1 MKLGMQ
7 ELIVV
12 QKQDLKEISILEDG
26 VLKEYYKEVE
36 DKKRLEGNIYVGKVT
51 DVLIGMQAAFVDI
64 GAEKNAFLHIRDI
77 LPKKSNVTGNK
88 EEELEK
94 YKIKDYIKP
103 NQKVLVQVK
112 KDSNNIKGARVSTN
126 IQVAG
131 RFVVILPENDF
142 ITVSQ
147 KIEDEQEKNRLIN
160 IVENVKKDKKIGII
174 IRTAAEG
181 KEESKIKKD
190 IEHTLKELEN
200 IQKEFLNS
208 DDKVPKIIKKS
219 DTILEKILLDIVDNK
234 LEKIYVNNK
243 KLQKDIEQILK
254 SLQEDVTI
262 KVEFVEE
269 GIENRYDLNSQIE
282 KISKRKIWLKC
293 GGFITIDKT
302 EALTAIDVNS
312 GKFTGK
318 ENIEKTAL
326 KVNKEASIEIAKQLR
341 LRDIG
346 GIIIIDYI
354 DMNEESSRE
363 EIMNLLKNS
372 LKADRAKTQIVDF
385 TKLSLLE
392 ITRKHMFSG
401 E

>member
-1 MKLGMQ
+1 MQ

-12 QKQDLKEISILEDG
+12 QKQDIKEISILEDG
-26 VLKEYYKEVE
+26 VLKEYYKEKE
-36 DKKRLEGNIYVGKVT
+36 DKKRLEGNIYIGKVT

-64 GAEKNAFLHIRDI
+64 GTEKNAFLHIRDI

-88 EEELEK
+88 EEELEN

-126 IQVAG
+126 IQIAG

-147 KIEDEQEKNRLIN
+147 KIENEEERNRLIS
-160 IVENVKKDKKIGII
+160 IVESVKKDKKIGII

-190 IEHTLKELEN
+190 IENTLEELEN
-200 IQKEFLNS
+200 IQKEFLSS

-219 DTILEKILLDIVDNK
+219 DTILEKILLDIADNK
-234 LEKIYVNNK
+234 LEKIYTNSK
-243 KLQKDIEQILK
+243 ELQKEIEQILK
-254 SLQEDVTI
+254 RLQEDVTI
-262 KVEFVEE
+262 KVELVEE
-269 GIENRYDLNSQIE
+269 GLENKYDLNSQIE
-282 KISKRKIWLKC
+282 KISNRKIWLKC

-363 EIMNLLKNS
+363 EIIELLKEN
-372 LKADRAKTQIVDF
+372 LKNDRAKTQVMEF

>member
-1 MKLGMQ
+1 MQ

-12 QKQDLKEISILEDG
+12 QKQDIKEISILEDG
-26 VLKEYYKEVE
+26 ILKEYYKEKE
-36 DKKRLEGNIYVGKVT
+36 EKKRLEGNIYIGKVT

-64 GAEKNAFLHIRDI
+64 GTEKNAFLHIRDI

-88 EEELEK
+88 EEELEN

-126 IQVAG
+126 IQIAG

-147 KIEDEQEKNRLIN
+147 KIENEEERNRLIS
-160 IVENVKKDKKIGII
+160 IVESVKKDKKIGII

-190 IEHTLKELEN
+190 IENTLKELEN
-200 IQKEFLNS
+200 IQKEFLSS
-208 DDKVPKIIKKS
+208 DDKVPKIIKKN
-219 DTILEKILLDIVDNK
+219 DTILEKILLDIADNK
-234 LEKIYVNNK
+234 LEKIYTNSK
-243 KLQKDIEQILK
+243 ELQKEIEQILK
-254 SLQEDVTI
+254 RLQEDVTI
-262 KVEFVEE
+262 KVELVEE
-269 GIENRYDLNSQIE
+269 GLENKYDLNSQIE
-282 KISKRKIWLKC
+282 KISNRKIWLKC

-363 EIMNLLKNS
+363 EIIELLKEN
-372 LKADRAKTQIVDF
+372 LKTDRAKTQVMEF

-392 ITRKHMFSG
+392 ITRKHMFS
-401 E
+401 EE

>member
-1 MKLGMQ
+1 MQ
-7 ELIVV
+7 ELVVV
-12 QKQDLKEISILEDG
+12 QKQDLKEISILEEG
-26 VLKEYYKEVE
+26 VLKEHYKEKE
-36 DKKRLEGNIYVGKVT
+36 DKKRLEGNIYIGKVT

-77 LPKKSNVTGNK
+77 LPKKSNITGNK
-88 EEELEK
+88 EEELEN

-126 IQVAG
+126 IQIAG

-147 KIEDEQEKNRLIN
+147 KIENEEERNRLIS
-160 IVENVKKDKKIGII
+160 IVESVKKDKKIGII

-190 IEHTLKELEN
+190 IENTLKELEN

-208 DDKVPKIIKKS
+208 DDKVPKIIKKN
-219 DTILEKILLDIVDNK
+219 DTILEKILLDIADNK
-234 LEKIYVNNK
+234 LEKIYANNK
-243 KLQKDIEQILK
+243 ELQKEIEQILK
-254 SLQEDVTI
+254 RLQEDVTI
-262 KVEFVEE
+262 KVELVEE
-269 GIENRYDLNSQIE
+269 GLENKYDLNSQIE
-282 KISKRKIWLKC
+282 KISNRKIWLKC

-363 EIMNLLKNS
+363 EIIELLKENF
-372 LKADRAKTQIVDF
+372 KEDRAKTQVMEF

-392 ITRKHMFSG
+392 ITRKHIFS
-401 E
+401 EE

>member
-1 MKLGMQ
+1 MQ

-26 VLKEYYKEVE
+26 ILKEHYKEKE
-36 DKKRLEGNIYVGKVT
+36 DKKRLEGNIYIGKVT

-77 LPKKSNVTGNK
+77 LPKKSNITGNK
-88 EEELEK
+88 EEELEN

-126 IQVAG
+126 IQIAG

-147 KIEDEQEKNRLIN
+147 KIENEEERNRLIS
-160 IVENVKKDKKIGII
+160 IVESVKKDKKIGII

-190 IEHTLKELEN
+190 IENTLKELEN
-200 IQKEFLNS
+200 IQKEFLSS
-208 DDKVPKIIKKS
+208 DDKVPKIIKKN
-219 DTILEKILLDIVDNK
+219 DTILEKILLDIADNK
-234 LEKIYVNNK
+234 LEKIYTNSK
-243 KLQKDIEQILK
+243 ELQKEIGQILK
-254 SLQEDVTI
+254 RLQEDVTI
-262 KVEFVEE
+262 KVELVEE
-269 GIENRYDLNSQIE
+269 GLENKYDLNSQIE
-282 KISKRKIWLKC
+282 KISNRKIWLKC

-354 DMNEESSRE
+354 DMNEESSKE
-363 EIMNLLKNS
+363 EIIELLKEN
-372 LKADRAKTQIVDF
+372 LKTDRAKTQVMEF

-392 ITRKHMFSG
+392 ITRKHMFS
-401 E
+401 EE

>member
-1 MKLGMQ
+1 MQ

-12 QKQDLKEISILEDG
+12 QKQDIKEISILEDG
-26 VLKEYYKEVE
+26 VLKEYYKEKE
-36 DKKRLEGNIYVGKVT
+36 DKKRLEGNIYIGKVT

-88 EEELEK
+88 EEELEN

-126 IQVAG
+126 IQIAG

-147 KIEDEQEKNRLIN
+147 KIENEEERNRLIS
-160 IVENVKKDKKIGII
+160 IVESVKKDKKIGII

-181 KEESKIKKD
+181 KEESEIKKD
-190 IEHTLKELEN
+190 IENTLEELEN
-200 IQKEFLNS
+200 IQKESLNS
-208 DDKVPKIIKKS
+208 DDKIPKIIKKS
-219 DTILEKILLDIVDNK
+219 DTILEKILLDIADNK
-234 LEKIYVNNK
+234 LEKIYTNSK
-243 KLQKDIEQILK
+243 ELQKEIEQILK
-254 SLQEDVTI
+254 RLQEDVTI
-262 KVEFVEE
+262 KVELVEE
-269 GIENRYDLNSQIE
+269 GLENKYDLNSQIE
-282 KISKRKIWLKC
+282 KISNRKIWLKC

-363 EIMNLLKNS
+363 EIIELLKEN
-372 LKADRAKTQIVDF
+372 LKEDRAKTQVMEF

-392 ITRKHMFSG
+392 ITRKHMFS
-401 E
+401 EE

>member
-1 MKLGMQ
+1 MQ

-26 VLKEYYKEVE
+26 ILKEHYKESE
-36 DKKRLEGNIYVGKVT
+36 DKKRLEGNIYIGKVT
-51 DVLIGMQAAFVDI
+51 DILIGMQAAFIDI
-64 GAEKNAFLHIRDI
+64 GTEKNAFLHIRDI
-77 LPKKSNVTGNK
+77 LPKKNNVTGNK
-88 EEELEK
+88 EEELEN

-112 KDSNNIKGARVSTN
+112 RDSNNIKGARVSTN

-147 KIEDEQEKNRLIN
+147 KIGNEEERNRLIS
-160 IVENVKKDKKIGII
+160 IAESVKKDKKIGII

-181 KEESKIKKD
+181 KEENKIKKD
-190 IEHTLKELEN
+190 IENVLKDIEN

-208 DDKVPKIIKKS
+208 DDKVPKIIKKN
-219 DTILEKILLDIVDNK
+219 DTILEKILLDIADNK

-243 KLQKDIEQILK
+243 EQQKEIEQILK
-254 SLQEDVTI
+254 RVQEDVTV
-262 KVEFVEE
+262 KVEIVEE
-269 GIENRYDLNSQIE
+269 GLENRYDLNSQIE
-282 KISKRKIWLKC
+282 KISNRKIWLKC

-318 ENIEKTAL
+318 ENLEKTAL
-326 KVNKEASIEIAKQLR
+326 RVNKEASIEIAKQLR

-354 DMNEESSRE
+354 DMNEKNSRE
-363 EIMNLLKNS
+363 EIIELLKEK
-372 LKADRAKTQIVDF
+372 LKEDRAKTQVMEF

>member
-1 MKLGMQ
+1 MQ

-12 QKQDLKEISILEDG
+12 QKQDIKEISILEEG
-26 VLKEYYKEVE
+26 ILKEHYKEKE
-36 DKKRLEGNIYVGKVT
+36 DKKRLEGNIYIGRVT
-51 DVLIGMQAAFVDI
+51 DVLIGMQATFVDI

-88 EEELEK
+88 EEELEN

-103 NQKVLVQVK
+103 NQKVVVQVK
-112 KDSNNIKGARVSTN
+112 KDSNNVKGARVSTN
-126 IQVAG
+126 IQIAG

-142 ITVSQ
+142 ITISQ
-147 KIEDEQEKNRLIN
+147 KIENKKEKNRLIS
-160 IVENVKKDKKIGII
+160 IVESVKKDKKIGII

-181 KEESKIKKD
+181 KEENKIKRD
-190 IEHTLKELEN
+190 IENTLKELEN
-200 IQKEFLNS
+200 IQKEFLSS
-208 DDKVPKIIKKS
+208 DNKAPKIIKKN
-219 DTILEKILLDIVDNK
+219 DTILEKILLDIADNK

-243 KLQKDIEQILK
+243 KIQKEIEQILRI
-254 SLQEDVTI
+254 LQEDVTI
-262 KVEFVEE
+262 KVELVEK
-269 GIENRYDLNSQIE
+269 GLENKYDLIRQIE
-282 KISKRKIWLKC
+282 KISNRKIWLKC

-354 DMNEESSRE
+354 DMNEKTSRE
-363 EIMNLLKNS
+363 EIIKILKENLKE
-372 LKADRAKTQIVDF
+372 DRAKTQVMEF

-392 ITRKHMFSG
+392 ITRKHMFS
-401 E
+401 EE

>member
-1 MKLGMQ
+1 MQ

-12 QKQDLKEISILEDG
+12 QKQNIKEISILEDG
-26 VLKEYYKEVE
+26 ILKEHYKEKE
-36 DKKRLEGNIYVGKVT
+36 DKRCLEGNIYIGKVT

-64 GAEKNAFLHIRDI
+64 GTEKNAFLHIKDI

-88 EEELEK
+88 EEELEN

-112 KDSNNIKGARVSTN
+112 KDSNSTKGARVSTN
-126 IQVAG
+126 IQVPG

-142 ITVSQ
+142 ITISQ
-147 KIEDEQEKNRLIN
+147 KIENEQERNRLIK
-160 IVENVKKDKKIGII
+160 IVENVKQTKKIGII
-174 IRTAAEG
+174 IRTAAEN
-181 KEESKIKKD
+181 KEEKEIKKD
-190 IEHTLKELEN
+190 IENTLKELEN
-200 IQKEFLNS
+200 IQKKLGDSSE
-208 DDKVPKIIKKS
+208 KIPKIIKKS
-219 DTILEKILLDIVDNK
+219 DTILEKILLDLADNK
-234 LEKIYVNNK
+234 LEKIYTNNK
-243 KLQKDIEQILK
+243 ELQEEIEQILK
-254 SLQEDVTI
+254 RIQEDTI
-262 KVEFVEE
+262 IK
-269 GIENRYDLNSQIE
+269 IELVKTDLENKYDLSTQIE
-282 KISKRKIWLKC
+282 KLSNRKVWLKC

-318 ENIEKTAL
+318 ENLEKTAL

-354 DMNEESSRE
+354 DMNEENSKK
-363 EIMNLLKNS
+363 EIMEILKKNLKE
-372 LKADRAKTQIVDF
+372 DRAKTQVMDF

>member
-1 MKLGMQ
+1 MQ

-26 VLKEYYKEVE
+26 ILKEHYKEKE
-36 DKKRLEGNIYVGKVT
+36 DKKRLEGNIYIGKVT

-88 EEELEK
+88 KEELEN

-126 IQVAG
+126 IQIAG

-147 KIEDEQEKNRLIN
+147 KIENEEERNRLIS
-160 IVENVKKDKKIGII
+160 IVESVKKDKKIGII

-190 IEHTLKELEN
+190 IENTLKKLEN

-219 DTILEKILLDIVDNK
+219 DTILEKILLDIADNK

-243 KLQKDIEQILK
+243 ELQKEIEQILK
-254 SLQEDVTI
+254 RLQEDVTI
-262 KVEFVEE
+262 KVELVEE
-269 GIENRYDLNSQIE
+269 GLENRYDLNSQIE
-282 KISKRKIWLKC
+282 KISNRKIWLKC

-354 DMNEESSRE
+354 DMNEETSRE
-363 EIMNLLKNS
+363 EIIKILKENLKE
-372 LKADRAKTQIVDF
+372 DRAKTQVMEF

-392 ITRKHMFSG
+392 ITRKHMFS
-401 E
+401 EE

>member
-1 MKLGMQ
+1 MQ

-26 VLKEYYKEVE
+26 ILKEHYKEKE
-36 DKKRLEGNIYVGKVT
+36 DKKRLESNIYIGKVT

-77 LPKKSNVTGNK
+77 LPKKSNITGNK
-88 EEELEK
+88 EEELEN

-126 IQVAG
+126 IQIAG

-147 KIEDEQEKNRLIN
+147 KIENEEERNRLIS
-160 IVENVKKDKKIGII
+160 IVESVKKDKKIGII

-190 IEHTLKELEN
+190 IENTLKKLEN

-208 DDKVPKIIKKS
+208 DDKVPKIIKKN
-219 DTILEKILLDIVDNK
+219 DTILEKILLDIADNK
-234 LEKIYVNNK
+234 LEKIYANNK
-243 KLQKDIEQILK
+243 ELQKEIEQILK
-254 SLQEDVTI
+254 RLQEDVTI
-262 KVEFVEE
+262 KVELVEE
-269 GIENRYDLNSQIE
+269 GLENKYDLNSQIE
-282 KISKRKIWLKC
+282 KILNRKIWLKC

-354 DMNEESSRE
+354 DMNEETSRE
-363 EIMNLLKNS
+363 EIIELLKEN
-372 LKADRAKTQIVDF
+372 LKNDRAKTQVMEF

-392 ITRKHMFSG
+392 ITRKHMFS
-401 E
+401 EE

>member
-1 MKLGMQ
+1 MQ

-26 VLKEYYKEVE
+26 ILKEHYKEKE
-36 DKKRLEGNIYVGKVT
+36 DKKRLEGNIYIGKVT

-77 LPKKSNVTGNK
+77 LPKKSNITGNK
-88 EEELEK
+88 EEELEN

-126 IQVAG
+126 IQIAG

-147 KIEDEQEKNRLIN
+147 KIENEEERNRLIS
-160 IVENVKKDKKIGII
+160 IVESVKNDKKIGII

-181 KEESKIKKD
+181 KEESKIKND
-190 IEHTLKELEN
+190 IENTLKELEN

-208 DDKVPKIIKKS
+208 DDKVPKIIKKN
-219 DTILEKILLDIVDNK
+219 DTILEKILLDIADNK
-234 LEKIYVNNK
+234 LEKIYANNK
-243 KLQKDIEQILK
+243 ELQKEIEQILK
-254 SLQEDVTI
+254 RLQEDVTI
-262 KVEFVEE
+262 KVELVEE
-269 GIENRYDLNSQIE
+269 GLENKYDLNSQIE
-282 KISKRKIWLKC
+282 KISNRKIWLKC

-363 EIMNLLKNS
+363 EIIELLKEN
-372 LKADRAKTQIVDF
+372 LKTDRAKTQVMEF

-392 ITRKHMFSG
+392 ITRKHMFS
-401 E
+401 EE

>member
-1 MKLGMQ
+1 MQ

-26 VLKEYYKEVE
+26 ILKEHYKEKE
-36 DKKRLEGNIYVGKVT
+36 DKKRLEGNIYIGKVT

-77 LPKKSNVTGNK
+77 LPKKSNITGNK
-88 EEELEK
+88 EEELEN

-126 IQVAG
+126 IQIAG

-147 KIEDEQEKNRLIN
+147 KIENEEERNRLIS
-160 IVENVKKDKKIGII
+160 IVESVKKDKKIGII

-190 IEHTLKELEN
+190 IENTLKELEN

-208 DDKVPKIIKKS
+208 DDKVPKIIKKN
-219 DTILEKILLDIVDNK
+219 DTILEKILLDIADNK
-234 LEKIYVNNK
+234 LEKIYANNK
-243 KLQKDIEQILK
+243 ELQKEIEQILK
-254 SLQEDVTI
+254 RLQEDVTI
-262 KVEFVEE
+262 KVELVEE
-269 GIENRYDLNSQIE
+269 GLENKYDLNSQIE
-282 KISKRKIWLKC
+282 KILNRKIWLKC

-354 DMNEESSRE
+354 DMNEETSRE
-363 EIMNLLKNS
+363 EIIELLKEN
-372 LKADRAKTQIVDF
+372 LKNDRTKTQVMEF

-392 ITRKHMFSG
+392 ITRKHMFS
-401 E
+401 EE

>member
-1 MKLGMQ
+1 MQ

-12 QKQDLKEISILEDG
+12 QKQDIKEISILEDG
-26 VLKEYYKEVE
+26 VLKEYYKEKE
-36 DKKRLEGNIYVGKVT
+36 DKKRLEGNIYIGKVT

-77 LPKKSNVTGNK
+77 LPKKSNITGNK
-88 EEELEK
+88 EEELEN

-126 IQVAG
+126 IQIAG

-147 KIEDEQEKNRLIN
+147 KIENEEERNRLIS
-160 IVENVKKDKKIGII
+160 IVESVKKDKKIGII

-181 KEESKIKKD
+181 KEESEIKKD
-190 IEHTLKELEN
+190 IENTLEELEN
-200 IQKEFLNS
+200 IQKESLNS
-208 DDKVPKIIKKS
+208 DDKIPKIIKKS
-219 DTILEKILLDIVDNK
+219 DTILEKILLDIADNK
-234 LEKIYVNNK
+234 LEKIYTNSK
-243 KLQKDIEQILK
+243 ELQKEIEQILK
-254 SLQEDVTI
+254 RLQEDVTI
-262 KVEFVEE
+262 KVELVEE
-269 GIENRYDLNSQIE
+269 GLENKYDLNSQIE
-282 KISKRKIWLKC
+282 KISNRKIWLKC

-363 EIMNLLKNS
+363 EIIELLKEN
-372 LKADRAKTQIVDF
+372 LKEDRAKTQVMEF

-392 ITRKHMFSG
+392 ITRKHMFS
-401 E
+401 EE

>member
-1 MKLGMQ
+1 MQ

-26 VLKEYYKEVE
+26 ILKEHYKEKE
-36 DKKRLEGNIYVGKVT
+36 DKKRLEGNIYIGKVT

-77 LPKKSNVTGNK
+77 LPKKSNITGNK
-88 EEELEK
+88 EEELEN

-126 IQVAG
+126 IQIAG

-147 KIEDEQEKNRLIN
+147 KIENEEERNRLIS
-160 IVENVKKDKKIGII
+160 IVESVKKDKKIGII

-190 IEHTLKELEN
+190 IENTLKELEN

-208 DDKVPKIIKKS
+208 DDKVPKIIKKN
-219 DTILEKILLDIVDNK
+219 DTILEKILLDIADNK
-234 LEKIYVNNK
+234 LEKIYANNK
-243 KLQKDIEQILK
+243 ELQKEIEQILK
-254 SLQEDVTI
+254 RLQEDVTI
-262 KVEFVEE
+262 KVELVEE
-269 GIENRYDLNSQIE
+269 RLENKYDLNSQIE
-282 KISKRKIWLKC
+282 KILNRKIWLKC

-354 DMNEESSRE
+354 DMNEETSRE
-363 EIMNLLKNS
+363 EIIELLKEN
-372 LKADRAKTQIVDF
+372 LKNDRAKTQVMEF

-392 ITRKHMFSG
+392 ITRKHMFS
-401 E
+401 EE

>member
-1 MKLGMQ
+1 MQ

-26 VLKEYYKEVE
+26 ILKEHYKEKE
-36 DKKRLEGNIYVGKVT
+36 DKKRLEGNIYIGKVT

-64 GAEKNAFLHIRDI
+64 GTEKNAFLHIRDI
-77 LPKKSNVTGNK
+77 LPKKSNITGNK
-88 EEELEK
+88 EEELEN

-126 IQVAG
+126 IQIAG

-147 KIEDEQEKNRLIN
+147 KIENEEERNRLIS
-160 IVENVKKDKKIGII
+160 IVESVKKDKKIGII

-190 IEHTLKELEN
+190 IENTLKELEN

-219 DTILEKILLDIVDNK
+219 DTILEKILLDIADNK

-243 KLQKDIEQILK
+243 ELQKEIEQILK
-254 SLQEDVTI
+254 RLQEDVTI
-262 KVEFVEE
+262 KVELVEE
-269 GIENRYDLNSQIE
+269 GLENRYDLNSQIE
-282 KISKRKIWLKC
+282 KISNRKIWLKC

-354 DMNEESSRE
+354 DMNEETSRE
-363 EIMNLLKNS
+363 EIIEILKENLKE
-372 LKADRAKTQIVDF
+372 DRAKTQVMEF

-392 ITRKHMFSG
+392 ITRKHMFS
-401 E
+401 EE

>member
-1 MKLGMQ
+1 MQ

-12 QKQDLKEISILEDG
+12 QKQDIKEISILEDG
-26 VLKEYYKEVE
+26 ILKEYYKEKE
-36 DKKRLEGNIYVGKVT
+36 EKKRLEGNIYIGKVT

-64 GAEKNAFLHIRDI
+64 GTEKNAFLHIRDL

-88 EEELEK
+88 EEELEN

-126 IQVAG
+126 IQIAG

-147 KIEDEQEKNRLIN
+147 KIENEEERNRLIS
-160 IVENVKKDKKIGII
+160 IVKSVKKDKKIGII

-190 IEHTLKELEN
+190 IENTLKELEN
-200 IQKEFLNS
+200 IQKEFLSS
-208 DDKVPKIIKKS
+208 DDKVPKIIKKN
-219 DTILEKILLDIVDNK
+219 DTILEKILLDIADNK
-234 LEKIYVNNK
+234 LEKIYTNSK
-243 KLQKDIEQILK
+243 ELQKEIEQILK
-254 SLQEDVTI
+254 RLQEDVTI
-262 KVEFVEE
+262 KVELVEE
-269 GIENRYDLNSQIE
+269 GLENKYDLNSQIE
-282 KISKRKIWLKC
+282 KISNRKIWLKC

-354 DMNEESSRE
+354 DMNEETSRE
-363 EIMNLLKNS
+363 EIIELLKEN
-372 LKADRAKTQIVDF
+372 LKNDRAKTQVMEF

-392 ITRKHMFSG
+392 ITRKHMFS
-401 E
+401 EE

>member
-1 MKLGMQ
+1 MQ

-12 QKQDLKEISILEDG
+12 QKQDIKEISILEDG
-26 VLKEYYKEVE
+26 ILKEYYKEKE
-36 DKKRLEGNIYVGKVT
+36 EKKRLEGNIYIGKVT

-64 GAEKNAFLHIRDI
+64 GTEKNAFLHIRDI

-88 EEELEK
+88 EEELEN

-126 IQVAG
+126 IQIAG

-147 KIEDEQEKNRLIN
+147 KIENEEERNRLIS
-160 IVENVKKDKKIGII
+160 IVESVKKDKKIGII

-190 IEHTLKELEN
+190 IENTLKELEN
-200 IQKEFLNS
+200 IQKEFLSS

-219 DTILEKILLDIVDNK
+219 DTILEKILLDIADNK
-234 LEKIYVNNK
+234 LEKIYTNSK
-243 KLQKDIEQILK
+243 ELQKEIEQILK
-254 SLQEDVTI
+254 RLQEDVTI
-262 KVEFVEE
+262 KVELVEE
-269 GIENRYDLNSQIE
+269 GIENKYGLNSQIE
-282 KISKRKIWLKC
+282 KISNRKIWLKC

-354 DMNEESSRE
+354 DMNEETSRE
-363 EIMNLLKNS
+363 EIIELLKEN
-372 LKADRAKTQIVDF
+372 LKNDRAKTQVMEF

-392 ITRKHMFSG
+392 ITRKHMFS
-401 E
+401 EE

>member
-1 MKLGMQ
+1 MQ

-12 QKQDLKEISILEDG
+12 QKQDIKEISILEEG
-26 VLKEYYKEVE
+26 VLKEHYKEKE
-36 DKKRLEGNIYVGKVT
+36 DKKRLEGNIYIGKVT

-64 GAEKNAFLHIRDI
+64 GTEKNAFLHIRDI

-88 EEELEK
+88 EEELEN

-126 IQVAG
+126 IQIAG

-147 KIEDEQEKNRLIN
+147 KIENEEERNRLIN
-160 IVENVKKDKKIGII
+160 IVESVKKDKKIGII

-190 IEHTLKELEN
+190 IENTLKELEN
-200 IQKEFLNS
+200 IQKNFLSS
-208 DDKVPKIIKKS
+208 DDKVPKIIKKN
-219 DTILEKILLDIVDNK
+219 DTILEKILLDIADNK
-234 LEKIYVNNK
+234 LEKIYANNK
-243 KLQKDIEQILK
+243 ELQKEIEQILK
-254 SLQEDVTI
+254 KLQEDVTI
-262 KVEFVEE
+262 KVELVEK
-269 GIENRYDLNSQIE
+269 GLENKYDLNSQIE
-282 KISKRKIWLKC
+282 KISNRKIWLKC

-354 DMNEESSRE
+354 DMNEETSRE
-363 EIMNLLKNS
+363 EIIELLKEN
-372 LKADRAKTQIVDF
+372 LKNDRAKTQVMEF

-392 ITRKHMFSG
+392 ITRKHMFS
-401 E
+401 EE

>member
-1 MKLGMQ
+1 MQ

-88 EEELEK
+88 EEELEN

-112 KDSNNIKGARVSTN
+112 KDSNNIKGARVSSN

-160 IVENVKKDKKIGII
+160 IVDNVKKDKKIGII

-219 DTILEKILLDIVDNK
+219 DTILEKILLDIADNK

-243 KLQKDIEQILK
+243 KLQKEVEQILK
-254 SLQEDVTI
+254 SLQEDVMI
-262 KVEFVEE
+262 KVELVEE
-269 GIENRYDLNSQIE
+269 GLENRYDLNSQIE
-282 KISKRKIWLKC
+282 KISNRKIWLKC

>member
-1 MKLGMQ
+1 MQ

-12 QKQDLKEISILEDG
+12 QKQDIKEISILEEG
-26 VLKEYYKEVE
+26 VLKEHYKEKE
-36 DKKRLEGNIYVGKVT
+36 DKKRLEGNIYIGKVT

-64 GAEKNAFLHIRDI
+64 GTEKNAFLHIRDI

-88 EEELEK
+88 EEELEN

-126 IQVAG
+126 IQIAG

-147 KIEDEQEKNRLIN
+147 NIENEEERNRLIR
-160 IVENVKKDKKIGII
+160 IVESVKKDKKIGII

-190 IEHTLKELEN
+190 IENTLEELEN
-200 IQKEFLNS
+200 IQKNFLSS
-208 DDKVPKIIKKS
+208 DDKVPKIIKKN
-219 DTILEKILLDIVDNK
+219 DTILEKILLDIADNK
-234 LEKIYVNNK
+234 LEKIYANNK
-243 KLQKDIEQILK
+243 ELQKEIEQILK
-254 SLQEDVTI
+254 KLQEDVTI
-262 KVEFVEE
+262 KVELVEK
-269 GIENRYDLNSQIE
+269 GLENKYDLNSQIE
-282 KISKRKIWLKC
+282 KISNRKIWLKC

-354 DMNEESSRE
+354 DMNEETSRE
-363 EIMNLLKNS
+363 EIIELLKEN
-372 LKADRAKTQIVDF
+372 LKNDRAKTQVMEF

-392 ITRKHMFSG
+392 ITRKHMFS
-401 E
+401 EE

>member
-1 MKLGMQ
+1 MQ

-26 VLKEYYKEVE
+26 ILKENYKEKE
-36 DKKRLEGNIYVGKVT
+36 DKKRLEGNIYIGKVT

-64 GAEKNAFLHIRDI
+64 GTEKNAFLHIRDI
-77 LPKKSNVTGNK
+77 LPKKSNITGNK
-88 EEELEK
+88 EEELEN

-126 IQVAG
+126 IQIAG

-147 KIEDEQEKNRLIN
+147 KIENEEERNRLIS
-160 IVENVKKDKKIGII
+160 IVESVKNDKKIGII
-174 IRTAAEG
+174 IRTAAKG

-190 IEHTLKELEN
+190 IENTLKELEN

-208 DDKVPKIIKKS
+208 DDKVPKIIKKN
-219 DTILEKILLDIVDNK
+219 DTILEKILLDIADNK
-234 LEKIYVNNK
+234 LEKIYANNK
-243 KLQKDIEQILK
+243 ELQKEIEQILIR
-254 SLQEDVTI
+254 LQEDVTI
-262 KVEFVEE
+262 KVELVEE
-269 GIENRYDLNSQIE
+269 GLENKYDLNSQIE
-282 KISKRKIWLKC
+282 KISNRKIWLKC

-363 EIMNLLKNS
+363 EIIELLKEN
-372 LKADRAKTQIVDF
+372 LKEDRAKTQVMEF

-392 ITRKHMFSG
+392 ITRKHMFS
-401 E
+401 EE

>member
-1 MKLGMQ
+1 MQ
-7 ELIVV
+7 ELIVI
-12 QKQDLKEISILEDG
+12 QKQNVKEISILEDG
-26 VLKEYYKEVE
+26 ILKEHYKESE
-36 DKKRLEGNIYVGKVT
+36 DKKRLEGNIYIGKVT

-64 GAEKNAFLHIRDI
+64 GTEKNAFLHIRDI

-147 KIEDEQEKNRLIN
+147 KIENEEEKARLIS
-160 IVENVKKDKKIGII
+160 IVEKVKKNQKIGII

-181 KEESKIKKD
+181 KEESIIKKD
-190 IEHTLKELEN
+190 IENTLKELEN
-200 IQKEFLNS
+200 IQKEFANS
-208 DDKVPKIIKKS
+208 DNKLPKIIKKS
-219 DTILEKILLDIVDNK
+219 DTILEKILLDIADNK
-234 LEKIYVNNK
+234 LEKIYTNSKEV
-243 KLQKDIEQILK
+243 QKEIEQILK
-254 SLQEDVTI
+254 RLQQDITI

-269 GIENRYDLNSQIE
+269 KLENKYDLNSQIE
-282 KISKRKIWLKC
+282 KISNRKIWLKC

-354 DMNEESSRE
+354 DMNEKNSRE
-363 EIMNLLKNS
+363 EIIKLLKEN
-372 LKADRAKTQIVDF
+372 LKEDRAKTQVMEF

-392 ITRKHMFSG
+392 ITRKHMFS
-401 E
+401 EE

>member
-1 MKLGMQ
+1 MQ

-12 QKQDLKEISILEDG
+12 QKQDIKEISILEDG
-26 VLKEYYKEVE
+26 VLKEYYKEKE
-36 DKKRLEGNIYVGKVT
+36 EKKRLEGNIYIGKVT

-64 GAEKNAFLHIRDI
+64 GTEKNAFLHIRDI

-88 EEELEK
+88 EEELEN

-126 IQVAG
+126 IQIAG

-147 KIEDEQEKNRLIN
+147 KIENEEERNRLIN
-160 IVENVKKDKKIGII
+160 IVESVKKDKKIGII

-181 KEESKIKKD
+181 KEESKIKND
-190 IEHTLKELEN
+190 IENTLKELEN

-208 DDKVPKIIKKS
+208 DDKVPKIIKKN
-219 DTILEKILLDIVDNK
+219 DTILEKILLDIADNK
-234 LEKIYVNNK
+234 LEKIYTNSK
-243 KLQKDIEQILK
+243 ELQKEIEQILK
-254 SLQEDVTI
+254 RLQEDVTI
-262 KVEFVEE
+262 KVELVEE
-269 GIENRYDLNSQIE
+269 GLENKYDLNSQIE
-282 KISKRKIWLKC
+282 KISNRKIWLKC

-354 DMNEESSRE
+354 DMNEETSRE
-363 EIMNLLKNS
+363 EIIELLKEN
-372 LKADRAKTQIVDF
+372 LKNDRAKTQVMEF

-392 ITRKHMFSG
+392 ITRKHMFS
-401 E
+401 EE

>member
-1 MKLGMQ
+1 MQ

-26 VLKEYYKEVE
+26 ILKEHYKEKE
-36 DKKRLEGNIYVGKVT
+36 DKKRLEGNIYIGKVT

-77 LPKKSNVTGNK
+77 LPKKSNITGNK
-88 EEELEK
+88 EEELEN

-126 IQVAG
+126 IQIAG

-147 KIEDEQEKNRLIN
+147 KIENEEERNRLIS
-160 IVENVKKDKKIGII
+160 IVESVKNDKKIGII

-190 IEHTLKELEN
+190 IENTLKELEN

-208 DDKVPKIIKKS
+208 DDKVPKIIKKN
-219 DTILEKILLDIVDNK
+219 DTILEKILLDIADNK
-234 LEKIYVNNK
+234 LEKIYANNK
-243 KLQKDIEQILK
+243 ELQKEIEQILK
-254 SLQEDVTI
+254 RLQEDVTI
-262 KVEFVEE
+262 KVELVEE
-269 GIENRYDLNSQIE
+269 GLENKYDLNSQIE
-282 KISKRKIWLKC
+282 KISNRKIWLKC

-354 DMNEESSRE
+354 DMNEETSRE
-363 EIMNLLKNS
+363 EIIELLKEN
-372 LKADRAKTQIVDF
+372 LKNDRAKTQVMEF

-392 ITRKHMFSG
+392 ITRKHMFS
-401 E
+401 EE